1 MIWTAKALQNVLKIE
16 GESVKTAI
24 EAVHEDCH
32 WFTTLLYSTAQ
43 TLQGAAYLQT
53 IEFSTIV
60 KANLL
65 SGLTLFKD
73 ELESVIRPRSPE
85 ENQYLKTR
93 KGTLYFRLF
102 DAKISLDNVTF
113 RLDNA
118 TVFIDE
124 ENRTSYSG
132 VDVTMNGG
140 ILSSSFLSVSL
151 PDEHFWN
158 HSAEIWL
165 TLVTVRYN
173 ILTSYHYHPRWKR
186 VISDNTKTVFV
197 SFLFLCE

>member
-24 EAVHEDCH
+24 EAVHQDCH

-43 TLQGAAYLQT
+43 TLQGAAYLEA

-65 SGLTLFKD
+65 SGITLFKN

-85 ENQYLKTR
+85 EKQYLKTR
-93 KGTLYFRLF
+93 KGTLYFRLYN
-102 DAKISLDNVTF
+102 AQISLDNVTF

-132 VDVTMNGG
+132 VDVTLSGG
-140 ILSSSFLSVSL
+140 NLSSSFLSVWL
-151 PDEHFWN
+151 PDKHFWN

-165 TLVTVRYN
+165 TLSTVRYS
-173 ILTSYHYHPRWKR
+173 ILMFCQYHPRWT
-186 VISDNTKTVFV
+186 III
-197 SFLFLCE
+197 